1 MDSCTTLFL
10 VSCVSKKAEYPSRA
24 RDLYESDLFR
34 KARAYVEQFNQP
46 WFILSAEYGLV
57 NPDAIIAPYD
67 RTLNTMGFKER
78 RAWADGVSAA
88 LVKLMPDLP
97 NVTFLA
103 GQRYREFL
111 TDDLQQ
117 RGVKV
122 NVPMEGL
129 RIGEQLSWLR
139 KHTLNPD

>member
-1 MDSCTTLFL
+1 M
-10 VSCVSKKAEYPSRA
+10 SCVSKKAEYPCRA

-67 RTLNTMGFKER
+67 RTLNTMSIKER
-78 RAWADGVSAA
+78 RRWADGVSGA
-88 LVKLMPDLP
+88 LVKFVPDHHI
-97 NVTFLA
+97 VTFLA
-103 GQRYREFL
+103 GHRYREFL
-111 TDDLQQ
+111 TDDLRQ

-122 NVPMEGL
+122 DVPMEGL

-139 KHTLNPD
+139 KHIPNPD